1 MKIVTTPMCEELVK
15 LVGIKNYKV
24 NKHPNKDDGDLA
36 ILLSESKVEIDS
48 IPLKVN
54 SAVQIFESIKKIDF
68 NNNLTDEEIISF
80 FDNYPLSKK
89 YLNNNVKN
97 SIHIKVYSNFLKDTA
112 ESMGFT
118 IDDENYDYVVY
129 PDYLADEVQN
139 ETQTLIEISSHNF
152 VSKNPFVRLEKRYE
166 ILEKLIRNNVKN
178 LLNKLYKGFFRC
190 MKH

>member
-1 MKIVTTPMCEELVK
+1 MKIVTTPMCEDLVK

-24 NKHPNKDDGDLA
+24 NKHPNKNDGDLA
-36 ILLSESKVEIDS
+36 ILLSESKVEI
-48 IPLKVN
+48 V
-54 SAVQIFESIKKIDF
+54 
-68 NNNLTDEEIISF
+68 SF

-166 ILEKLIRNNVKN
+166 ILEKLI
-178 LLNKLYKGFFRC
+178 
-190 MKH
+190 

>member
-54 SAVQIFESIKKIDF
+54 SSVQIFESIKKIDF

-80 FDNYPLSKK
+80 FDNYPLAKK

-152 VSKNPFVRLEKRYE
+152 VYKNPFVRLEKRYE
-166 ILEKLIRNNVKN
+166 ILEKLI
-178 LLNKLYKGFFRC
+178 
-190 MKH
+190 

>member
-1 MKIVTTPMCEELVK
+1 MLTYWVQVVPPSNKNSSCNNTLLCAGNPVIKK
-15 LVGIKNYKV
+15 LV
-24 NKHPNKDDGDLA
+24 A
-36 ILLSESKVEIDS
+36 LSGSVPTYGCEVEL
-48 IPLKVN
+48 P
-54 SAVQIFESIKKIDF
+54 
-68 NNNLTDEEIISF
+68 
-80 FDNYPLSKK
+80 SKK

-166 ILEKLIRNNVKN
+166 ILEKLI
-178 LLNKLYKGFFRC
+178 
-190 MKH
+190 

>member
-54 SAVQIFESIKKIDF
+54 SAVQI
-68 NNNLTDEEIISF
+68 LISF
-80 FDNYPLSKK
+80 FDNYPLAKK

-166 ILEKLIRNNVKN
+166 ILEKLI
-178 LLNKLYKGFFRC
+178 
-190 MKH
+190 

>member
-24 NKHPNKDDGDLA
+24 NKHPNKDDGD
-36 ILLSESKVEIDS
+36 
-48 IPLKVN
+48 
-54 SAVQIFESIKKIDF
+54 FESIKKIDF

-80 FDNYPLSKK
+80 FDNYPLAKK

-166 ILEKLIRNNVKN
+166 ILEKLI
-178 LLNKLYKGFFRC
+178 
-190 MKH
+190 

>member
-80 FDNYPLSKK
+80 FDNYP
-89 YLNNNVKN
+89 
-97 SIHIKVYSNFLKDTA
+97 
-112 ESMGFT
+112 
-118 IDDENYDYVVY
+118 
-129 PDYLADEVQN
+129 
-139 ETQTLIEISSHNF
+139 
-152 VSKNPFVRLEKRYE
+152 
-166 ILEKLIRNNVKN
+166 
-178 LLNKLYKGFFRC
+178 
-190 MKH
+190 